1 MDCSPLQHW
10 VVPAAPSALLLLVV
24 IVWVLQVSG
33 LQQRVR
39 RSELAARE
47 QADALRDSETL
58 LRSIFE
64 YAPQAILVV
73 DLRGNILRA
82 NDQAALIFGE
92 PLQLLIGSNVEH
104 LIPDRLRARYR
115 ENLLEYFG
123 SSNRGLARPQWPV
136 HGLRDGESFP
146 MEVSMSHI
154 LVGGQQL
161 VVAMAT
167 DISQRHLIEQ
177 SLRESDYRFRTIMEN
192 APIGM
197 AIVALDGRWIE
208 INQAVSDIT
217 GYSQGEL
224 LGMNLQDI
232 THPDDLAHDLDL
244 MDQLMLGQIQK
255 GQLEQRFEHKS
266 GGHVWVLLAVSL
278 VRAAGGE
285 PCYFI
290 CQMKNVEERKRAE
303 DELRRALALQS
314 SIVSSAPTAII
325 ATDADGLIVSF
336 NLAAQRMLQYSEADA
351 IGMPAIRLHDPADL
365 RRRAKLLHG
374 AGAAPLE
381 AGFEAIVAPV
391 RSGGIEQREW
401 TYVRQDASSFPVQLL
416 VSALRDEH
424 GAISGFLCIASD
436 ISGQRQHEVEMQ
448 DALLE
453 KETLLREVYH
463 RVKNN
468 LQVVSSLF
476 NLQLRTITDGAA
488 RAALANAAQRVR
500 AMALVHEKLYQSSS
514 LSVIDLDDYL
524 NDLLRRLG
532 ASTGANE
539 RDISTQCQCP
549 PLRIGIDTAIP
560 LGLIVN
566 ELYGNAVK
574 HAFPDR
580 YECSGR
586 PRISVVVTISDAG
599 FNLVVQ
605 DNGCGLSAEKTDLLS
620 TSLGLTLVRSLSS
633 QLDASLHIGV
643 SVGTRASLVVPLSR
657 IVL

>member
-1 MDCSPLQHW
+1 MDCSPLLQW
-10 VVPAAPSALLLLVV
+10 IVPAAPSAALLLAA
-24 IVWVLQVSG
+24 IVWVVQVAG
-33 LQQRVR
+33 LQRRVH

-47 QADALRDSETL
+47 QADALQDSEAF

-64 YAPQAILVV
+64 HAPQAILVV
-73 DLRGNILRA
+73 DRRGDIVRA

-92 PLQLLIGSNVEH
+92 PLQSLIGSNVEH
-104 LIPDRLRARYR
+104 LIPSHLRAEYCA
-115 ENLLEYFG
+115 NLLEYFR
-123 SSNRGLARPQWPV
+123 SPDSGLTHPQRLV
-136 HGLRDGESFP
+136 HGLRGGESFP
-146 MEVSMSHI
+146 LEIFMSHI
-154 LVGGQQL
+154 HVGGRHL
-161 VVAMAT
+161 VVATAT
-167 DISQRHLIEQ
+167 DISQRDLIEQ
-177 SLRESDYRFRTIMEN
+177 SLRESEHRFRTIMEN

-217 GYSQGEL
+217 GYSQAEL
-224 LGMNLQDI
+224 LDMSLQDI
-232 THPDDLAHDLDL
+232 TRPEDRARDLEM
-244 MDQLMLGQIQK
+244 MDQLMLGQIQNGQIEKRFDRK
-255 GQLEQRFEHKS
+255 G

-278 VRAAGGE
+278 VRNTGGE
-285 PCYFI
+285 PRYFI

-303 DELRRALALQS
+303 GELRRALALQS

-325 ATDADGLIVSF
+325 ATDPDGLIVSF
-336 NLAAQRMLQYSEADA
+336 NLAAQRMLQYREAEA
-351 IGMPAIRLHDPADL
+351 IGMPASRLHDPAEL
-365 RRRAKLLHG
+365 LQRTKLLHDS
-374 AGAAPLE
+374 GAAAP
-381 AGFEAIVAPV
+381 GFEAIVAPA

-424 GAISGFLCIASD
+424 GVISGFLCIASD
-436 ISGQRQHEVEMQ
+436 ISSQRQHEFEMQ
-448 DALLE
+448 DALRE

-476 NLQLRTITDGAA
+476 KLQLRTITDGAA
-488 RAALANAAQRVR
+488 RTALANAAQRVR

-514 LSVIDLDDYL
+514 LSVIDLDHYL
-524 NDLLRRLG
+524 DDLLQRLG
-532 ASTGANE
+532 ASTGVSE
-539 RDISTQCQCP
+539 RDISTRCQCP

-566 ELYGNAVK
+566 ELFGNAVK
-574 HAFPDR
+574 HAFPDS

-586 PRISVVVTISDAG
+586 RLISVVVTLTDAG

-605 DNGCGLSAEKTDLLS
+605 DNGCGLSAEKNDLLS

-633 QLDASLHIGV
+633 QLDASLHIGA
-643 SVGTRASLVVPLSR
+643 SAGTRASLTVPLSR